1 LEIIGDCLSFVY
13 YLVTTNAKNEN
24 LNVDEMNDAKI
35 YVPILKSSFDSFFEA
50 PKEAWIDFA
59 EKCQVVSF
67 KKDEVIK
74 SQNST
79 EKYFYFIISGSIGIF
94 LWKENNFVCLDFAFD
109 GHFCSDYMSL
119 LMKQPTPLQM
129 VTLENS
135 QMLRMTAKDY
145 DLITKE
151 PIGKVLRLV
160 AAEMSFVGKQQ
171 QQIEL
176 LTKSAKERY
185 EILLQQF
192 PNIQNRIA
200 QNHIAS
206 YLGITP
212 QSLSRIRRSM
222 K

>member
-1 LEIIGDCLSFVY
+1 
-13 YLVTTNAKNEN
+13 
-24 LNVDEMNDAKI
+24 MNDTKI
-35 YVPILKSSFDSFFEA
+35 FVPILKSSFDCFFDA
-50 PKEAWIDFA
+50 PKEVWEDFA
-59 EKCQVVSF
+59 DKCEIVSY
-67 KKDEVIK
+67 KKDEIIK
-74 SQNST
+74 TQNST
-79 EKYFYFIISGSIGIF
+79 ERYFYFIINGSVGIF
-94 LWKENNFVCLDFAFD
+94 LWKENNFVCLDFAFN

-119 LMKQPTPLQM
+119 LIKQPTPLQVM
-129 VTLENS
+129 TLEAT
-135 QMLRMTAKDY
+135 QMLRMTGNDY
-145 DLITKE
+145 DLITQQ
-151 PIGKVLRLV
+151 PIGNVLRLV

-185 EILLQQF
+185 EILLKQF

-212 QSLSRIRRSM
+212 QSLSRIRRQL

>member
-1 LEIIGDCLSFVY
+1 MD
-13 YLVTTNAKNEN
+13 
-24 LNVDEMNDAKI
+24 DAKQ
-35 YVPILKSSFDSFFEA
+35 YVPLLKSSFDTFFEA
-50 PKEAWIDFA
+50 PKEVWEQFA
-59 EKCQVVSF
+59 EKCAVVSF

-74 SQNST
+74 AQNSI
-79 EKYFYFIISGSIGIF
+79 ERYFYYIIRGSAGIF

-119 LMKQPTPLQM
+119 LTKQPNPLQL
-129 VTLENS
+129 VALEDT
-135 QMLRMTAKDY
+135 QMLRMTTSDY
-145 DLITKE
+145 DLITQQ
-151 PIGKVLRLV
+151 PVGKILRLV
-160 AAEMSFVGKQQ
+160 AAEVSFVSKQQ

-192 PNIQNRIA
+192 PDIQNRIA

-212 QSLSRIRRSM
+212 QSLSRIRRQL

>member
-1 LEIIGDCLSFVY
+1 M
-13 YLVTTNAKNEN
+13 NA
-24 LNVDEMNDAKI
+24 AKGFA
-35 YVPILKSSFDSFFEA
+35 PTLKSSFDQYFEA
-50 PKEAWIDFA
+50 PLEAWEDFA
-59 EKCQVVSF
+59 DQCEVVTY
-67 KKDEVIK
+67 KKDEVVK
-74 SQNST
+74 HQNAL
-79 EKYFYFIISGSIGIF
+79 ERHFYFILHGSVGIF

-119 LMKQPTPLQM
+119 LLKQPTPLQ
-129 VTLENS
+129 VVALENS
-135 QMLRMTAKDY
+135 KVLRMTAKDY
-145 DLITKE
+145 DRITQK

-176 LTKSAKERY
+176 LTRSAKERY
-185 EILLQQF
+185 ELLLKHY

-200 QNHIAS
+200 QNHLAS

-212 QSLSRIRRSM
+212 QSLSRIRRQL

>member
-1 LEIIGDCLSFVY
+1 
-13 YLVTTNAKNEN
+13 
-24 LNVDEMNDAKI
+24 MNDAKI

-50 PKEAWIDFA
+50 PKETWEDFA
-59 EKCQVVSF
+59 DKCDVVSF
-67 KKDEVIK
+67 KKDEIIK
-74 SQNST
+74 MQNTS
-79 EKYFYFIISGSIGIF
+79 ERYFYFIINGSVGIF
-94 LWKENNFVCLDFAFD
+94 IWKENNFVCLDFAFD

-119 LMKQPTPLQM
+119 LIKQPTPLQM
-129 VTLENS
+129 VALENTK
-135 QMLRMTAKDY
+135 MLRITAKDY
-145 DLITKE
+145 ELITQE

-185 EILLQQF
+185 EILQHQF

-212 QSLSRIRRSM
+212 QSLSRIRRRM

>member
-1 LEIIGDCLSFVY
+1 M
-13 YLVTTNAKNEN
+13 NEAQKYA
-24 LNVDEMNDAKI
+24 LQ
-35 YVPILKSSFDSFFEA
+35 LKSTFDLFYEA
-50 PKEAWIDFA
+50 PKEAWINFA
-59 EKCQVVSF
+59 EKCQVVSY

-74 SQNST
+74 SQNTT
-79 EKYFYFIISGSIGIF
+79 EKFFNFIIKGSIGIF

-109 GHFCSDYMSL
+109 KHFCSDYMSL
-119 LMKQPTPLQM
+119 LTKQPTPLQM
-129 VTLENS
+129 VALENS
-135 QMLRMTAKDY
+135 QMLRMTANDY
-145 DLITKE
+145 DIITQE

-212 QSLSRIRRSM
+212 QSLSRIR
-222 K
+222 KQLK

>member
-1 LEIIGDCLSFVY
+1 MKE
-13 YLVTTNAKNEN
+13 A
-24 LNVDEMNDAKI
+24 LN
-35 YVPILKSSFDSFFEA
+35 YVPQLQASFDVFFKA
-50 PKEAWIDFA
+50 PKEAWVDFA
-59 EKCQVVSF
+59 EKCEVVSF
-67 KKDEVIK
+67 KKDELIK
-74 SQNST
+74 PQHAA
-79 EKYFYFIISGSIGIF
+79 EKHFYFIIKGSVGIF

-119 LMKQPTPLQM
+119 LLKQPTPLQI
-129 VTLENS
+129 VALENS
-135 QMLRMTAKDY
+135 QMLRMSAKDY
-145 DLITKE
+145 DLITQQ

-212 QSLSRIRRSM
+212 QSLSRIRRQL

>member
-1 LEIIGDCLSFVY
+1 MTDTRE
-13 YLVTTNAKNEN
+13 
-24 LNVDEMNDAKI
+24 
-35 YVPILKSSFDSFFEA
+35 YVPLLKASFDSFFDA
-50 PKEAWIDFA
+50 PKEAWEDFA
-59 EKCQVVSF
+59 DNCEVVAYR
-67 KKDEVIK
+67 KDEVIK
-74 SQNST
+74 TQHSV
-79 EKYFYFIISGSIGIF
+79 ERYFYFIIKGSVGIF

-119 LMKQPTPLQM
+119 LIKQPTPLQ
-129 VTLENS
+129 VIALEPT
-135 QMLRMTAKDY
+135 QMLRITANNY
-145 DLITKE
+145 DLITRQ
-151 PIGKVLRLV
+151 PIGKIIRLV

-185 EILLQQF
+185 EILLNVF
-192 PNIQNRIA
+192 PDIQNRIA

-212 QSLSRIRRSM
+212 QSLSRIRRQL

>member
-1 LEIIGDCLSFVY
+1 
-13 YLVTTNAKNEN
+13 
-24 LNVDEMNDAKI
+24 
-35 YVPILKSSFDSFFEA
+35 
-50 PKEAWIDFA
+50 
-59 EKCQVVSF
+59 
-67 KKDEVIK
+67 
-74 SQNST
+74 
-79 EKYFYFIISGSIGIF
+79 
-94 LWKENNFVCLDFAFD
+94 
-109 GHFCSDYMSL
+109 MSL

-129 VTLENS
+129 VALENS

-145 DLITKE
+145 DLITQE

-185 EILLQQF
+185 EILLRQF

-212 QSLSRIRRSM
+212 QSLSRIRRQL

>member
-1 LEIIGDCLSFVY
+1 
-13 YLVTTNAKNEN
+13 
-24 LNVDEMNDAKI
+24 MNDPRL
-35 YVPILKSSFDSFFEA
+35 YVPLLKSSFDVFFEA
-50 PKEAWIDFA
+50 PKEAWEEFA
-59 EKCQVVSF
+59 NQCEVVSF
-67 KKDEVIK
+67 KKEEVIK

-79 EKYFYFIISGSIGIF
+79 EKFFYFIIKGSVGIF

-109 GHFCSDYMSL
+109 GHFCADYMSL
-119 LMKQPTPLQM
+119 LTEKPTPLQ
-129 VTLENS
+129 VVALENT
-135 QMLRMTAKDY
+135 QMLRMSVNSYDY
-145 DLITKE
+145 LTRQPVPITTQNNE
-151 PIGKVLRLV
+151 IVHVQPNGMALRLV

-185 EILLQQF
+185 EILLSQF
-192 PNIQNRIA
+192 PDIQNRIA

-212 QSLSRIRRSM
+212 QSLSRIRKQS

>member
-1 LEIIGDCLSFVY
+1 M
-13 YLVTTNAKNEN
+13 NEAQ
-24 LNVDEMNDAKI
+24 E
-35 YVPILKSSFDSFFEA
+35 YVPLLKATFDVFFEA
-50 PKEAWIDFA
+50 PIKAWEDFA
-59 EKCQVVSF
+59 EKCEVVYF

-74 SQNST
+74 SQNSN
-79 EKYFYFIISGSIGIF
+79 EKFFYFIIKGSIGIF

-109 GHFCSDYMSL
+109 RHFCSDYMSL

-129 VTLENS
+129 VALENS

-145 DLITKE
+145 DLITQE

-176 LTKSAKERY
+176 LTESAKERY
-185 EILLQQF
+185 KILLKQF
-192 PNIQNRIA
+192 PDIQNRIA

-212 QSLSRIRRSM
+212 QSLSRIRRQL